1 MKHVFLA
8 ASFSQQLDSV
18 EGKVTEEFQQAIG
31 ALVELLRR
39 HEFKVVCSAETL
51 GWRWDETPLEVSVQK
66 DLEAIEA
73 ADVLLALI
81 EDRPSAA
88 VQFELGYAAAQE
100 KQVVLA
106 ARTGHKLAHFD
117 QGAVSAGLMTYIAYD
132 AAEELVDHLVVALN
146 APNERLS

>member
-8 ASFSQQLDSV
+8 ASFSEQLDPV
-18 EGKVTEEFQQAIG
+18 EGKVTDEFKQAIE

-39 HEFKVVCSAETL
+39 HDFDVVCSAETL
-51 GWRWDETPLEVSVQK
+51 GWRWDETPIEMSVQK

-81 EDRPSAA
+81 EDKPSAG
-88 VQFELGYAAAQE
+88 VQFEIGYAVAKE

-106 ARTGHKLAHFD
+106 ATTGHTLAHFD
-117 QGAVSAGLMTYIAYD
+117 QGAVSAGLVTYVAYD
-132 AAEELVDHLVVALN
+132 TAESLVDHLVVALN
-146 APNERLS
+146 APPEEL